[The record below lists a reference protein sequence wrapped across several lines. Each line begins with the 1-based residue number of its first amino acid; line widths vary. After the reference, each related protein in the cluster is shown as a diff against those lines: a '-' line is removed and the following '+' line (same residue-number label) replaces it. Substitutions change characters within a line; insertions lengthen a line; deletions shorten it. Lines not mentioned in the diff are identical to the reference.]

1 MCNRSLVSVRFQQ
14 VTSPFSCFLLRR
26 VVTAL
31 IIYTEHFFSFFLQSI
46 IFIRDHNTVGQ
57 EVSGYIDY
65 AHRLKTCDFDQIFSG
80 KKKLMPGH
88 SDLW

>member
-1 MCNRSLVSVRFQQ
+1 M
-14 VTSPFSCFLLRR
+14 
-26 VVTAL
+26 AL
-31 IIYTEHFFSFFLQSI
+31 IIYAEHFFSLFFLQSI
-46 IFIRDHNTVGQ
+46 IFIRDHNTAGQ

-88 SDLW
+88 SDLWQVSFPCTMSLLFRGAQL